1 MAVEVL
7 VPKYRRDP
15 NQMVSSV
22 YVGVASGNRTVTT
35 VVKPSADRTR
45 MESVSTYGEGL
56 PRGASGQIGVLVLG
70 GMVTTLDE
78 MEYIIEAKKEK
89 KFVPKHTP
97 GEIMAMCRLV
107 AERRNEQIREAR
119 KLVQR
124 NPSTAPRRRVRL
136 HLPVGFRYV
145 QTSEPGLRVLRKT

>member
-1 MAVEVL
+1 MEIFA
-7 VPKYRRDP
+7 PKYRKNG

-22 YVGVASGNRTVTT
+22 YVGVAPGNRTVTT
-35 VVKPSADRTR
+35 IVKPSADRNH

-56 PRGASGQIGVLVLG
+56 PRGVGGQIGVLVLG

-89 KFVPKHTP
+89 KFVPRRTV
-97 GEIMAMCRLV
+97 GEIMGMCKLV

-119 KLVQR
+119 KLVRR
-124 NPSTAPRRRVRL
+124 NPSMAPKKRRLTL
-136 HLPVGFRYV
+136 HLPVGCRYV
-145 QTSEPGLRVLRKT
+145 QTAEPGLRVLTRV

>member
-1 MAVEVL
+1 MEII
-7 VPKYRRDP
+7 VPKHRRDP
-15 NQMVSSV
+15 NQMVSTV
-22 YVGVASGNRTVTT
+22 YVGVAPGNRTVTT
-35 VVKPSADRTR
+35 VVRPSLDHNH
-45 MESVSTYGEGL
+45 MEATSTYGEGL
-56 PRGASGQIGVLVLG
+56 PRGVGGQIGILVIG

-97 GEIMAMCRLV
+97 GEITAMCRLV
-107 AERRNEQIREAR
+107 TERRNEQIREAR

-124 NPSTAPRRRVRL
+124 NPSTGPKRRVRL

-145 QTSEPGLRVLRKT
+145 QGPVPGLEVLARV